1 MRVRVFSSAS
11 RIIVSFIL
19 ERGVDFLWLGSV
31 GVNFF
36 VVILISSGT
45 LIVGIGCW
53 EVIKIDVKDWRREK
67 SVMLSFWVV
76 RALGVDPEDDKEI
89 KVRLRNRKLDEL
101 IYVLRWYFW
110 SIVSAVVG

>member
-1 MRVRVFSSAS
+1 MRVRVFSSAF
-11 RIIVSFIL
+11 RMIVLFIL
-19 ERGVDFLWLGSV
+19 EKGVNSLWSGSV
-31 GVNFF
+31 DVSPSII
-36 VVILISSGT
+36 ILISSGT